1 MHEGKSFKISL
12 VIVERHVTSRA
23 SSLRRLSNARRP
35 VASVTTQHPRRR
47 SRSESRRVADD
58 AADVRRRGGVRD
70 DTSPMTSAPDDLE
83 RAPPA
88 STSAPGDYPSGTREC
103 TLGPIGSCAPMTIH
117 WQTKHTTLSIKIA
130 VFLCVCVVSIVLLAL
145 VGEVS
150 AALVF
155 GGALFLKASADMVVA
170 IRADA
175 ADLYC
180 EIRDDSN
187 ASSGPFV
194 TYDAARARPSS

>member
-1 MHEGKSFKISL
+1 
-12 VIVERHVTSRA
+12 
-23 SSLRRLSNARRP
+23 
-35 VASVTTQHPRRR
+35 
-47 SRSESRRVADD
+47 
-58 AADVRRRGGVRD
+58 
-70 DTSPMTSAPDDLE
+70 
-83 RAPPA
+83 
-88 STSAPGDYPSGTREC
+88 
-103 TLGPIGSCAPMTIH
+103 MTIH

-130 VFLCVCVVSIVLLAL
+130 VFLCVGVVSIVLLAL

-180 EIRDDSN
+180 EIPDDSN
-187 ASSGPFV
+187 APSGSFV
-194 TYDAARARPSS
+194 TYDAAGARPSS

>member
-1 MHEGKSFKISL
+1 
-12 VIVERHVTSRA
+12 
-23 SSLRRLSNARRP
+23 
-35 VASVTTQHPRRR
+35 
-47 SRSESRRVADD
+47 
-58 AADVRRRGGVRD
+58 
-70 DTSPMTSAPDDLE
+70 
-83 RAPPA
+83 
-88 STSAPGDYPSGTREC
+88 
-103 TLGPIGSCAPMTIH
+103 MTIH

-130 VFLCVCVVSIVLLAL
+130 VFLGVGVVSIVLLAL

-180 EIRDDSN
+180 EIAN

-194 TYDAARARPSS
+194 TYDAADARPSS